1 MDLFFFRT
9 KTMLNRRQVRIKVFH
24 ALYAFFQGEE
34 NDRARFDKALNKSFD
49 DLFDL
54 FLLELNFLV
63 EVRRLAQE
71 RLETEEKK
79 YFPSEDKVKEY
90 RILSEN
96 SVLTKL
102 EENLFLE
109 DKLKNLPYS
118 LDEDQS
124 IVAGVLDSIMK
135 EDWIVSSNL
144 EGITFKKESELV
156 MNIFNAFVAPNEELH
171 HLFLEKN
178 IHWADDIPL
187 VNSAMQKFLKGI
199 KASDDKYAALPVKIS
214 DDEIIPFGRS
224 LFIKT
229 LNNNE
234 STEKI
239 IVENVKNWELDRIA
253 LIDLILI
260 KMAMTEFLEFKEIPV
275 KVTINEYI
283 EICKDYSTPK
293 SKVFVN
299 GVLDKSQ
306 KLLKEQGK
314 LVKTGRGLL

>member
-1 MDLFFFRT
+1 
-9 KTMLNRRQVRIKVFH
+9 MLNRRQVRIKVFH

-54 FLLELNFLV
+54 FLLELNFIVLV
-63 EVRRLAQE
+63 RKLAQE

-79 YFPSEDKVKEY
+79 YFPSEDKVKQY
-90 RILSEN
+90 RFLAEN
-96 SVLTKL
+96 SLLTKL
-102 EENLFLE
+102 DENLFLE
-109 DKLKNLPYS
+109 DKLSKLPYS
-118 LDEDQS
+118 LTEEQS
-124 IVAGVLDSIMK
+124 IISGVLDEVMATEWM
-135 EDWIVSSNL
+135 EDLNL
-144 EGITFKKESELV
+144 ENINFAKESEV
-156 MNIFNAFVAPNEELH
+156 VINIFNDFVAPNEDLH
-171 HLFLEKN
+171 HVFLEKN

-187 VNSAMQKFLKGI
+187 VNTSMLKYLKGI
-199 KASDDKYAALPVKIS
+199 KASDDKYAALPLKIS
-214 DDEIIPFGRS
+214 DEEIIPFGRS

-229 LNNNE
+229 LNNSE

-239 IVENVKNWELDRIA
+239 VTENVRNWELDRIA
-253 LIDLILI
+253 LVDLILI
-260 KMAMTEFLEFKEIPV
+260 KMAITEFLEFKEIPV
-275 KVTINEYI
+275 KVTMNEYI

-314 LVKTGRGLL
+314 LVKSGRGLL